1 MQHQKLHDCWH
12 LALGTV
18 ILSLDMSS
26 WHTADGRLALS
37 LAHFDPGRSWIVEGK
52 PTGILLLTLS
62 RMRWVSRVARI
73 GSIEVYTGQS
83 EEVKNHL
90 EELQSFWEINI
101 KICFQINTKG
111 GRRLD

>member
-18 ILSLDMSS
+18 MLSLDMSS
-26 WHTADGRLALS
+26 WHTADGRLALLP

-73 GSIEVYTGQS
+73 GSMEVYTGQS
-83 EEVKNHL
+83 EEVQNHL
-90 EELQSFWEINI
+90 EELQSF
-101 KICFQINTKG
+101 
-111 GRRLD
+111 GRIILKFALK